1 VGDGKIYFSTVDS
14 GIELKFIPLSIL
26 VKQIANPDL
35 NEKEIPNVL
44 HNLPAKRVGGKHN
57 EGVEGNDGQ
66 LLDQK
71 E

>member
-1 VGDGKIYFSTVDS
+1 M
-14 GIELKFIPLSIL
+14 
-26 VKQIANPDL
+26 KQIANPDL

-44 HNLPAKRVGGKHN
+44 HNKPAKGMGGKRN
-57 EGVEGNDGQ
+57 EGVGGNDGQ